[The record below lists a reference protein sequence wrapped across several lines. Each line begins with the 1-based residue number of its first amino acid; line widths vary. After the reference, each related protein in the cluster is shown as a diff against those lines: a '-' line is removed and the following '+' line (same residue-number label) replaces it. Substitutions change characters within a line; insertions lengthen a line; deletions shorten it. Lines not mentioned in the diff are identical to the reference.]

1 MPRSRAVALV
11 LVPLASAI
19 GLAAQT
25 PLQDAVS
32 RCGVIGAPAQ
42 RLACYDSL
50 AKVPARP
57 STIPA
62 GVGAW
67 QVSDEKNPLDDS
79 RTVVLSLAATSG
91 RSVHGQPVALALRCM
106 SNKATVYVM
115 WNSYLGDEARVTF
128 RVGGGESRTKTWSV
142 STDKTATFYPSD
154 HVEFMK
160 EIMAADRL
168 VLQVT
173 PYNESP
179 ITAVFDLAGL
189 PNAIK
194 PLREDCGW

>member
-1 MPRSRAVALV
+1 MPRSRAVAFV
-11 LVPLASAI
+11 LVPLAWAI
-19 GLAAQT
+19 RLAAQT

-32 RCGVIGAPAQ
+32 RCGVIGAPAE

-67 QVSDEKNPLDDS
+67 QVADEKNPLDDS
-79 RTVVLSLAATSG
+79 RTVVLSLVATSG
-91 RSVHGQPVALALRCM
+91 RSVYGQPISLVLRCKT
-106 SNKATVYVM
+106 NKAEVYVT
-115 WNSYLGDEARVTF
+115 WHSYLGDEARVTF
-128 RVGGGESRTKTWSV
+128 RVGSTESRTKTWSV
-142 STDKTATFYPSD
+142 STDKTGTFYPSD
-154 HVEFMK
+154 NVEFMK
-160 EIMAADRL
+160 ELMAADRL

-173 PYNESP
+173 PYNQSP

-189 PNAIK
+189 PNAMK